1 MNEIRFNL
9 TVVVCTALLVFS
21 PVRSFGQ
28 QTFSDFEGQSATI
41 EQFFDGEH
49 WLVVVVWSF
58 MCPICQKELPAYADL
73 ADRQQSGR
81 FTVIG
86 LSIDGHVGFGEA
98 WALLEELGS
107 DFESLI
113 GEADEVAEFYL
124 SHSRQQFQGT
134 PSIMI
139 FNPSGILVAF
149 QAGPVPVDSIE
160 AFISQ
165 RSN

>member
-9 TVVVCTALLVFS
+9 TVVLCTALLVFF

-28 QTFSDFEGQSATI
+28 QTFGDFEGQRVTI
-41 EQFFDGEH
+41 EQFSNGEH
-49 WLVVVVWSF
+49 WLVVVIWSF

-73 ADRQQSGR
+73 ADRQQSR
-81 FTVIG
+81 SFTIIG
-86 LSIDGHVGFGEA
+86 LSIDGDVGFGEA
-98 WALLEELGS
+98 WALLEELGN

-124 SHSRQQFQGT
+124 SHSREQFQGT

-139 FNPSGILVAF
+139 FNPSGNLIAF
-149 QAGPVPVDSIE
+149 QAGAVAVDSIE
-160 AFISQ
+160 TFIAQ
-165 RSN
+165 RSY